1 MPTDPAVYIDSM
13 GHLWSADREA
23 LHIFAARAGLKR
35 EWFQDR
41 PRLYHYDVTTRFM
54 RGLAVM
60 NGAHKV
66 SPRRLVALIHEA
78 GADDAD

>member
-1 MPTDPAVYIDSM
+1 MSDPTVYIDSM

-23 LHIFAARAGLKR
+23 LHIFAARTGLKR

-54 RGLAVM
+54 RGMAVF
-60 NGAHKV
+60 NGAQKV
-66 SPRRLVALIHEA
+66 SPRRLVALIQEA
-78 GADDAD
+78 NDD